1 VIDRIGWI
9 TGGYTLFRLTS
20 DIERLPFPMAPVSA
34 AGATALAEAGTKE
47 ESWRWRAFSIGAM
60 MGLIFGFFY
69 LGIPIF
75 TGAVLPTPLM
85 LIKLPFIDLTPN
97 TEGILPGAATGIS
110 GDLTNLLVGFVLP
123 FPIVLGSFLSST
135 FTQIIVNPILQ
146 RAGRLPTWQPGAG
159 AIDTQFATNLDLWL
173 SVQIGVNIAIAFIG
187 IGLAVKMLAAYM
199 RNRGATT
206 TERRSY
212 TPPPGRG
219 DFSWQLA
226 IGAFF
231 VCQAIYVALGH
242 WLVPKFPLLILI
254 FFGAIYTPAFSYVSA
269 RLYGLAG
276 RGVGLPYLREAVL
289 MKSGYQGI
297 DIWFAPWP
305 QHDYGWAA
313 QRFREVEL
321 TGTKF
326 TSIIKAE
333 AFMLP
338 VMLLASFIFWAFFWY
353 TSAIPSSQF
362 PYAQMFWPVH
372 VTYRVLW
379 MSATTGGSEALT
391 QFLRAINPDVIVPST
406 IACLAVYGVMMAA
419 KVPVLFFYGLAGG
432 LGSFIHATIPT
443 MIGALLGRHYFARR
457 FGEHEW
463 HRYTPVLLAGFSCG
477 MGLVAMVAI
486 ALGLIT
492 KSVSFLPF

>member
-1 VIDRIGWI
+1 
-9 TGGYTLFRLTS
+9 
-20 DIERLPFPMAPVSA
+20 
-34 AGATALAEAGTKE
+34 
-47 ESWRWRAFSIGAM
+47 
-60 MGLIFGFFY
+60 
-69 LGIPIF
+69 
-75 TGAVLPTPLM
+75 
-85 LIKLPFIDLTPN
+85 
-97 TEGILPGAATGIS
+97 
-110 GDLTNLLVGFVLP
+110 
-123 FPIVLGSFLSST
+123 
-135 FTQIIVNPILQ
+135 
-146 RAGRLPTWQPGAG
+146 
-159 AIDTQFATNLDLWL
+159 
-173 SVQIGVNIAIAFIG
+173 
-187 IGLAVKMLAAYM
+187 
-199 RNRGATT
+199 
-206 TERRSY
+206 
-212 TPPPGRG
+212 
-219 DFSWQLA
+219 
-226 IGAFF
+226 
-231 VCQAIYVALGH
+231 
-242 WLVPKFPLLILI
+242 VPKFQLWILIL
-254 FFGAIYTPAFSYVSA
+254 FGAFYTPAISYVSA

-276 RGVGLPYLREAVL
+276 RGIGLPYLREAVL

-338 VMLLASFIFWAFFWY
+338 VMLIASFGFWAFFWY

-379 MSATTGGSEALT
+379 MSATTGGSAALD
-391 QFLRAINPDVIVPST
+391 QFLRAINPNVILPSVAGGL
-406 IACLAVYGVMMAA
+406 IVYWLMAA
-419 KVPVLFFYGLAGG
+419 AKLPVLFFYGFTGG
-432 LGSFIHATIPT
+432 LGGFIHGTIPQ
-443 MIGALLGRHYFARR
+443 MIGALLGRHYFSKR

-477 MGLVAMVAI
+477 MGLMAMVAI